1 MTAHALKLDRSVPL
15 WGVVTALATLIATG
29 AGVVWNLA
37 GIAHDVT
44 DVKQAV
50 LVIQQHEESRD
61 ARVTALEARVVK
73 LETSAAYWSLDHEQT
88 THATAR

>member
-1 MTAHALKLDRSVPL
+1 MTGAAIKLDRSVPL
-15 WGVVTALATLIATG
+15 WGIVTALATLVATG

-44 DVKQAV
+44 DMKAAMLSLQA
-50 LVIQQHEESRD
+50 HEENRD

-73 LETSAAYWSLDHEQT
+73 LEASAAYWES
-88 THATAR
+88 RR

>member
-1 MTAHALKLDRSVPL
+1 MTAATLKIDRTIPV
-15 WGVVTALATLIATG
+15 WGVLTALATIAATG

-44 DVKQAV
+44 EVKAALLEVKQQA
-50 LVIQQHEESRD
+50 ENRD

-73 LETSAAYWSLDHEQT
+73 LETSAAYWEH
-88 THATAR
+88 RR